1 MADVRATVV
10 ICTRNRAATLAR
22 ALESLC
28 GLRVPDATSWEVL
41 VVDNA
46 STDAT
51 SHVVA
56 RYVDRLPVRMAL
68 ESQPGLSH
76 ARNRAVAEARGDYIL
91 WIDDDAVPHADW
103 LAAYL
108 AAFEAWPNAAV
119 FGGPIDVAFDA
130 PLPEWFVRVLPRVAP
145 LYAQRELGD
154 ADAPLVAREET
165 LPFGTNYAIR
175 AAEQRRFSYDTT
187 LGRHPDHP
195 HRGSEETK
203 VMLAMLTSGCDG
215 RWVPGARVTHLL
227 GAERASTEFIVRHS
241 CAYGF
246 YRAQHF
252 PYPGVRVAG
261 VPVRTWWRAASC
273 ALRHAWTSRTAPPEI
288 WIEDLIQRSE
298 AIGNVLGLRS
308 LRR

>member
-28 GLRVPDATSWEVL
+28 GLRVPDATSWEGL

-56 RYVDRLPVRMAL
+56 RSVDRLPVRMAL

-108 AAFEAWPNAAV
+108 AAFEAWPNAVV

-145 LYAQRELGD
+145 LYA
-154 ADAPLVAREET
+154 
-165 LPFGTNYAIR
+165 
-175 AAEQRRFSYDTT
+175 
-187 LGRHPDHP
+187 
-195 HRGSEETK
+195 
-203 VMLAMLTSGCDG
+203 
-215 RWVPGARVTHLL
+215 
-227 GAERASTEFIVRHS
+227 
-241 CAYGF
+241 
-246 YRAQHF
+246 
-252 PYPGVRVAG
+252 
-261 VPVRTWWRAASC
+261 
-273 ALRHAWTSRTAPPEI
+273 
-288 WIEDLIQRSE
+288 
-298 AIGNVLGLRS
+298 
-308 LRR
+308 